1 MARAKKK
8 VVNAASAEA
17 FQTAGKTVIPISV
30 EEESS
35 TSYLEYS
42 YSVIY
47 DRALPDAR
55 DGMKPVHRRILFG
68 MHQMGLR
75 PDHGY
80 MKCAR
85 VVGDVMGRY
94 HPHGDSAIYEAMVR
108 LAQDFSLNTPL
119 VDGHGNFGSPN
130 DGPAASRYTECR
142 MDPLAL
148 YMVGELNENTV
159 NMVPNY
165 DGSLTE
171 PSVLPAA
178 FPNLLVNGATGIA
191 VGMATNMIPH
201 NLGEAIAAARML
213 LAKPKATLED
223 LMTVIPGPDLP
234 TGGTLIGMDGVRDA
248 YETGKGT
255 VRIRAKVD
263 IAPLEGS
270 RGRMAITVTELPYAI
285 GTEKVIEKIK
295 TEIGNK
301 RLNGISDIID
311 LTDGNGTRLVIECK
325 TGVNPEALLN
335 DLYRLT
341 PLETSFGIANLALVN
356 GEVKT
361 LGLKELLE
369 VFLAHRLDVITRRT
383 QFRLEKAE
391 ARKHIVEGMLIA
403 LDNVDAVVKIIRGSK
418 DSQAAR
424 EALMAKFK
432 LSDIQTGVILD
443 MPLRRLVAL
452 EVDTLRKELAELLK
466 TIAALQKILSS
477 ERELKKVVDHE
488 MADLVAK
495 NPSPRRT
502 FLQGGALADHVIS
515 APAGGAAGAAAVQI
529 ADEPL
534 ELAFTTGGFVMPVSA
549 LVGGK
554 SKKADA
560 VLARVAT
567 TTRSQV
573 LAVTNKGKAHRVEAS
588 GISGRVALKD
598 LIHLVGTE
606 RVVAV
611 VPSTGVGIAMGTKNG
626 IVKVC
631 KTDYPTRGDEF
642 EVIKLDAGDEVV
654 SATWVNE
661 GDKGNFTFVT
671 SDASVLTFPLDKVR
685 PQGRT
690 GAGMAGIKLTDGST
704 VVGFGLTDTDAML
717 VTTTG
722 ASTKVTPLLVYPPK
736 GRATGG
742 VRCHKFAKG
751 EDALKAAWVV
761 VNPVGKDNAGNDI
774 DLPAVNDRRDGA
786 GVTGIY
792 PATVGSQTGL

>member
-17 FQTAGKTVIPISV
+17 FQTAGKTIIPIPL
-30 EEESS
+30 EEEASN
-35 TSYLEYS
+35 SYLEYS

-85 VVGDVMGRY
+85 VVGEVMGKF

-130 DGPAASRYTECR
+130 DGPAASRYTEAR
-142 MDPLAL
+142 MDPLAM
-148 YMVGELNENTV
+148 YMVSELNEDTV

-178 FPNLLVNGATGIA
+178 FPNLLVNGAEGIA
-191 VGMATNMIPH
+191 VGMATKMISH
-201 NLGEAIAAARML
+201 NLGEAVAAAQML
-213 LAKPKATLED
+213 LAKPKATLDE

-234 TGGTLIGMDGVRDA
+234 TGGILIGMDGVREA
-248 YETGKGT
+248 YETGKGS
-255 VRIRAKVD
+255 VRIRAKVE
-263 IAPLEGS
+263 IGLLEGS
-270 RGRMAITVTELPYAI
+270 RGRQSITVTELPFAV

-295 TEIGNK
+295 TEINNK
-301 RLNGISDIID
+301 RITGISDVID

-325 TGVNPEALLN
+325 TGVSPEALMN

-369 VFLAHRLDVITRRT
+369 VFLAHRLDVVTRRT
-383 QFRLEKAE
+383 QFRLAKAE

-424 EALMAKFK
+424 EALMVKFD
-432 LSDIQTGVILD
+432 LTDIQTGVILD

-452 EVDTLRKELAELLK
+452 EVETLRKELAELLK
-466 TIAALQKILSS
+466 AITGFVKILGSG
-477 ERELKKVVDHE
+477 RELKKIVDTE

-495 NPSPRRT
+495 HPSPRRT

-515 APAGGAAGAAAVQI
+515 APAGGVSGGAATQVVS
-529 ADEPL
+529 EPV
-534 ELAFTTGGFVMPVSA
+534 ELALTTGGLLMPVSA

-554 SKKADA
+554 GKKADA

-573 LAVTNKGKAHRVEAS
+573 LAVTNKGKAHRVEVL
-588 GISGRVALKD
+588 GVSGRVAVKD
-598 LIHLVGTE
+598 LIHLVGSE
-606 RVVAV
+606 RVITV
-611 VPSTGVGIAMGTKNG
+611 VPTTGVGIAMGTKNG

-631 KTDYPTRGDEF
+631 KTDFPTRGDEF

-654 SATWVNE
+654 GATWVNE
-661 GDKGNFTFVT
+661 ADNGVFTFVT
-671 SDASVLTFPLDKVR
+671 SDASILTFPLDKVR
-685 PQGRT
+685 ASGRT
-690 GAGMAGIKLTDGST
+690 SAGVAGIKLSDGAS
-704 VVGFGLTDTDAML
+704 VVGFAVTSTDAMV

-722 ASTKVTPLLVYPPK
+722 ASTKVTPLLAYPQK

-751 EDALKAAWVV
+751 EDALKVAWVT
-761 VNPVGKDNAGNDI
+761 VNPVGKDATGNNV

-786 GVTGIY
+786 GVSG
-792 PATVGSQTGL
+792 PLAAVVGGYVGE